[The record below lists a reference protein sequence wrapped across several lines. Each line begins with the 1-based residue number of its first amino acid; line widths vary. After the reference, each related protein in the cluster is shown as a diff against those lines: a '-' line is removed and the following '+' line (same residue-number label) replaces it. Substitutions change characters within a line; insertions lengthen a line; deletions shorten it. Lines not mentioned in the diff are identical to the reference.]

1 MIEEVAAGTLRRRRT
16 RGWLV
21 GGTVRDRRSGRF
33 SPDLDIAV
41 EDDSR
46 QVARDIAA
54 QLGFPWFAL
63 STRHGAYRV
72 MAPEGHLDVAAL
84 QGAGIEDDLSRRDFT
99 VNAMALPLSGGDLVD
114 PFGGSEHL
122 RAGLLV
128 AVSDGIFRDD
138 PLRLLRAPRF
148 RHVLGMRLDPS
159 LEDLLRAQA
168 GLVVGAAGER
178 VVAEMVLTLA
188 EGRTAAAVGLWDD
201 LGLLAALLPE
211 VGPAGDRRPLE
222 ELDRLLSSPGLL
234 ASGETAEALT
244 RRLHVSVD
252 GVFPR
257 RVALRLA
264 MLLSGL
270 SPADTD
276 RIARRLKLSA
286 AMGSLLRGAAACFTA
301 GRCAEEA
308 LTAAART
315 GRSLVSFL
323 WAVEPWEPEVLLLA
337 AAGLAAGRPLQGD
350 VPGQALPP
358 VAIRPFLEAW
368 ALRDSRGV
376 PPPPVDGDYLMARLG
391 VLPGPLLGRLLGEVR
406 LAWEAGEASTVD
418 DLLAVARGVL
428 GPAAVGPVAG

>member
-1 MIEEVAAGTLRRRRT
+1 MIEEVAAETLRRRRT

-33 SPDLDIAV
+33 SPDLDIVV
-41 EDDSR
+41 EDDPR
-46 QVARDIAA
+46 QVARDVAA

-84 QGAGIEDDLSRRDFT
+84 QGTGIEDDLSRRDFT

-128 AVSDGIFRDD
+128 AVSDHIFRDD

-148 RHVLGMRLDPS
+148 RHVLGMRLDAS

-168 GLVVGAAGER
+168 GLGGGGGR
-178 VVAEMVLTLA
+178 RTGGRPRWSSPLPS
-188 EGRTAAAVGLWDD
+188 GRTAAAVGLWDD

-211 VGPAGDRRPLE
+211 VGPADDRRPLE

-244 RRLHVSVD
+244 RRLQVPVD

-257 RVALRLA
+257 PVALRLA
-264 MLLSGL
+264 MLLAGTGAPRPWTA
-270 SPADTD
+270 SPA
-276 RIARRLKLSA
+276 A
-286 AMGSLLRGAAACFTA
+286 
-301 GRCAEEA
+301 
-308 LTAAART
+308 
-315 GRSLVSFL
+315 
-323 WAVEPWEPEVLLLA
+323 
-337 AAGLAAGRPLQGD
+337 
-350 VPGQALPP
+350 
-358 VAIRPFLEAW
+358 
-368 ALRDSRGV
+368 
-376 PPPPVDGDYLMARLG
+376 
-391 VLPGPLLGRLLGEVR
+391 
-406 LAWEAGEASTVD
+406 
-418 DLLAVARGVL
+418 
-428 GPAAVGPVAG
+428 